1 MMDTIRTGTILDK
14 IVERK
19 KERLKEAKE
28 QRPLE
33 NLKRRAKET
42 SPLRSFLSAIK
53 RKERMSLIAELK
65 RASPVKGV
73 LRREFDVVE
82 LALLYE
88 RAGAAAISVITEEDF
103 FCGSPEYVKVVRD
116 AVSLPLLRKD
126 FLFDEYQIYESR
138 ILGADAVL
146 LIVAIL
152 DDIRISQLTRLA
164 KELGM
169 TALVEVHNEKELE
182 RALNCGCS
190 LIGINNRNLKTMEVD
205 VGIAKRMLERF
216 HRVLP

>member
-1 MMDTIRTGTILDK
+1 
-14 IVERK
+14 
-19 KERLKEAKE
+19 
-28 QRPLE
+28 
-33 NLKRRAKET
+33 
-42 SPLRSFLSAIK
+42 
-53 RKERMSLIAELK
+53 
-65 RASPVKGV
+65 

-205 VGIAKRMLERF
+205 VGIAKRMLKRIPSGITVVVESGIRSREDVERF
-216 HRVLP
+216 EPLGVDAVLVGEAIVTATDLRQKIQALLGK